1 MKLEWDKTG
10 EKRYE
15 TGTDRGVLYEPDQ
28 TGAYT
33 SGVAWNGLTAVSESP
48 SGAEP
53 TKLYAD
59 NSAYLTL
66 TSAEEFGA
74 TIEAYTYPD
83 AWNKYDGSVEATA
96 GVLLGQQP
104 RKSFGLS
111 YRTLIGNDLEGTE
124 HGYKLHLV
132 YNCLAAPSEKS
143 YATVNDSPEAVT
155 FSYEISTT
163 PVSAGEGVK
172 PTSTITIDSTKVD
185 AAALAAFEDILY
197 GTSGSNAMLPVPAT
211 VIAHFA
217 NTVVTVTPV
226 APTMTGDDITIP
238 TVTGVAYSIN
248 GTVVTGTVT
257 ITEDT
262 VVTAN
267 PEAGYVFSS
276 PVDTDWLF
284 EF

>member
-10 EKRYE
+10 QKLYE

-33 SGVAWNGLTAVSESP
+33 NGVAWNGLTAVSESP
-48 SGAEP
+48 SGAEA

-59 NSAYLTL
+59 NTAYLTL

-74 TIEAYTYPD
+74 TLEAYTYPD
-83 AWNKYDGSVEATA
+83 AWTKYDGSVEVTA
-96 GVLLGQQP
+96 GVLVGQQP
-104 RKSFGLS
+104 RKSFGLA
-111 YRTLIGNDLEGTE
+111 YRTLIGNDLQGTE
-124 HGYKLHLV
+124 HGYKIHLV

-155 FSYEISTT
+155 FSYEITTT
-163 PVSAGEGVK
+163 PVSAGAGVK
-172 PTSTITIDSTKVD
+172 PTATITIDSTKVD
-185 AAALAAFEDILY
+185 ATALAEFEDILY
-197 GTSGSNAMLPVPAT
+197 GTSGSNPTLPVPAT

-217 NTVVTVTPV
+217 NTVVTVTPT

-238 TVTGVAYSIN
+238 SITGVVYSID
-248 GTVVTGTVT
+248 GDAVTGTVT

-262 VVTAN
+262 IVVAN
-267 PEAGYVFSS
+267 PEPGYVFSS
-276 PVDTDWLF
+276 PVDTDWF
-284 EF
+284 FQF